1 MNNVQDALN
10 KLYSQLYGS
19 IVIPNN
25 IVEQWERIRMQS
37 GRRFEETNAETSSTG
52 TRTVSFWLG
61 FTLDWI
67 EHR

>member
-25 IVEQWERIRMQS
+25 IVEQ
-37 GRRFEETNAETSSTG
+37 EELDAKIHMSMFG
-52 TRTVSFWLG
+52 YDSFKYEE
-61 FTLDWI
+61 I
-67 EHR
+67 EYENSNN

>member
-25 IVEQWERIRMQS
+25 IVEQ
-37 GRRFEETNAETSSTG
+37 EELDAKLQMSMFG
-52 TRTVSFWLG
+52 YDSFKYEE
-61 FTLDWI
+61 I
-67 EHR
+67 EYENSNN

>member
-25 IVEQWERIRMQS
+25 IVEQ
-37 GRRFEETNAETSSTG
+37 EELDAKLQMSMFG
-52 TRTVSFWLG
+52 YDSFKY
-61 FTLDWI
+61 
-67 EHR
+67 EEVEYENSNN

>member
-25 IVEQWERIRMQS
+25 IVEQ
-37 GRRFEETNAETSSTG
+37 EELDAKIHMSMFGYDSYKYEEIEYETSNN
-52 TRTVSFWLG
+52 
-61 FTLDWI
+61 
-67 EHR
+67 

>member
-25 IVEQWERIRMQS
+25 IVKQ
-37 GRRFEETNAETSSTG
+37 EELDAKIHMSI
-52 TRTVSFWLG
+52 LG
-61 FTLDWI
+61 YDSYKY
-67 EHR
+67 EEVDYD